1 MLVTSN
7 SISNHRWNVD
17 HQPDKLSTGKPHMN
31 ILRSVVP
38 SSRFQLNS
46 LLVFFLL
53 SAVAGAGSV
62 SYQSKTVVRK
72 TESGVEVRTVN
83 DIPEATEPCT
93 PEESDWWKRLQKAGN
108 DLQKKSDEKSKTR
121 FYLLM
126 YEGQQKAY
134 QIPLKDR
141 PAEILVFGRQP
152 IRPDI
157 AQKNHI
163 TGTVVLSVEFRAD
176 GSVGDVQIVK
186 GLGFGMDESLI
197 QATRQYVF
205 LPAVK
210 DRAFVAE
217 RGNVKFEF
225 SDKWTR
231 KVRRSKINANGRG
244 AQASLPKLTV
254 VSPVAAINLKL
265 ALA

>member
-1 MLVTSN
+1 
-7 SISNHRWNVD
+7 
-17 HQPDKLSTGKPHMN
+17 MN
-31 ILRSVVP
+31 ILRAVVP
-38 SSRFQLNS
+38 SSRFLITS
-46 LLVFFLL
+46 LLVFFLG

-62 SYQSKTVVRK
+62 SYQSKTVVPKPEVRK
-72 TESGVEVRTVN
+72 TESGVEVRTGSN

-141 PAEILVFGRQP
+141 PPQILVWGRQP
-152 IRPDI
+152 ILPDL
-157 AQKNHI
+157 ALRNHI
-163 TGTVVLSVEFRAD
+163 TGTEVLSVESRAD

-186 GLGFGMDESLI
+186 GLGFGIDENLI

-210 DRAFVAE
+210 NRAFVAE
-217 RGNVKFEF
+217 RHNAKFEF
-225 SDKWTR
+225 SDKW
-231 KVRRSKINANGRG
+231 SKK
-244 AQASLPKLTV
+244 P
-254 VSPVAAINLKL
+254 
-265 ALA
+265 